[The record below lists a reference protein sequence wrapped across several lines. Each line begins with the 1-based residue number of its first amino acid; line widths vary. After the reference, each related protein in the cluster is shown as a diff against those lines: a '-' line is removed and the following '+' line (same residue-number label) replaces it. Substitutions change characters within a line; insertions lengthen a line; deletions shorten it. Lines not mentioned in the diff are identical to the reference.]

1 MFVAISF
8 ATYRTNNRNYVSI
21 VTITHTKTTNT
32 TYINKPITKTYIYI
46 YVCIRM
52 YIHVYIYIYTYMFI
66 NDCRVEHPPANY
78 DYRGEKS
85 LKPNPGHP
93 EKHFLRLVVR
103 SFQVETRPSPG

>member
-32 TYINKPITKTYIYI
+32 TYKNKPITKTYIYI
-46 YVCIRM
+46 VCIRM
-52 YIHVYIYIYTYMFI
+52 YIHVYIYIHMFI

-78 DYRGEKS
+78 DYRGDKKS
-85 LKPNPGHP
+85 ETKP
-93 EKHFLRLVVR
+93 L
-103 SFQVETRPSPG
+103 SS